1 MPNRIFRIEP
11 DTKSVQ
17 ELEATTFAGNGFLET
32 KDVHEWLVS
41 HPGLLG
47 EDLLVVQREHV
58 NVVGSL
64 RRPDIIAV
72 DRDGNLV
79 IVEVKRDDAGLD
91 IYWQAVLYAASYW
104 PRTATDVPRCRDRG
118 SPSPRSETADPAT

>member
-17 ELEATTFAGNGFLET
+17 ELDATTFAGNGFLET

-47 EDLLVVQREHV
+47 ED
-58 NVVGSL
+58 
-64 RRPDIIAV
+64 
-72 DRDGNLV
+72 
-79 IVEVKRDDAGLD
+79 
-91 IYWQAVLYAASYW
+91 
-104 PRTATDVPRCRDRG
+104 
-118 SPSPRSETADPAT
+118 